1 MASRTTTT
9 TTPVAA
15 PIPPTPLDPPYPR
28 GVWARVLGGAAFLGA
43 AILIGCGG
51 APASGGGAPRTG
63 TAQSAGGDDPGD
75 GSGLIVA
82 ETQAPFD
89 EVVGAAEEAIVS
101 RDLTLMTRVDHR
113 ANASGAGL
121 ELRPTT
127 LFIFGKPQ
135 AGTPLMVDAPTIAID
150 LPQKL
155 LVVADQES
163 GTVRVVVNDPVHLAH
178 RHGLDGE
185 DPRIQR
191 LAGVLRAIAEDAAN
205 P

>member
-1 MASRTTTT
+1 MA
-9 TTPVAA
+9 AEHG
-15 PIPPTPLDPPYPR
+15 LD
-28 GVWARVLGGAAFLGA
+28 L
-43 AILIGCGG
+43 
-51 APASGGGAPRTG
+51 
-63 TAQSAGGDDPGD
+63 SAVR
-75 GSGLIVA
+75 GSG
-82 ETQAPFD
+82 P
-89 EVVGAAEEAIVS
+89 GARIVS